1 MNCFENQV
9 FLVTGASSGI
19 GRSIALK
26 LNKFGAIVLA
36 NGRNIERLEET
47 VAMAD
52 FPANMK
58 PVVRDLAQDM
68 DDIPKWLSLLAAK
81 NGKLRGLA
89 CSAGITYNAP
99 MSFYDISKARQ
110 IFDICCHSPLKLGS
124 AFCGRRVN
132 AGDGSSIMFIA
143 AAAALDPN
151 PGQGMYAAA
160 KAALV
165 GGARCMAKEAA
176 PHKIRVNCI
185 SPGLVD
191 SPMMDATVRQL
202 GPEFMEREKTL
213 YPLGIGA
220 PDDVG
225 ELALFLLSAKSRW
238 LTGQNIPLTGGR

>member
-99 MSFYDISKARQ
+99 MSFYEI
-110 IFDICCHSPLKLGS
+110 
-124 AFCGRRVN
+124 GRASCRERLYV
-132 AGDGSSIMFIA
+132 
-143 AAAALDPN
+143 
-151 PGQGMYAAA
+151 
-160 KAALV
+160 LV
-165 GGARCMAKEAA
+165 
-176 PHKIRVNCI
+176 
-185 SPGLVD
+185 
-191 SPMMDATVRQL
+191 
-202 GPEFMEREKTL
+202 
-213 YPLGIGA
+213 
-220 PDDVG
+220 
-225 ELALFLLSAKSRW
+225 
-238 LTGQNIPLTGGR
+238 